1 MAQAKRKRKYKPK
14 PRLTCDFVV
23 KNNFHNTSYTFRTRY
38 YKALSRDQ
46 IRLCRNALCGVSNCT
61 CGGVVGERGPQDFVI
76 RDGFDVTG
84 ARIVTLEPIRKKL

>member
-1 MAQAKRKRKYKPK
+1 MPRKKVNKLRS
-14 PRLTCDFVV
+14 TCDCTIR
-23 KNNFHNTSYTFRTRY
+23 NDFHNTSYTFRTRY

-61 CGGVVGERGPQDFVI
+61 CGGVLSERGEQDFVI

-84 ARIVTLEPIRKKL
+84 ARIVTLEPIRKRV